1 MGMYL
6 MRLWFATPQTFRDLD
21 RPISLEPLPPPISPL
36 QPQLGL
42 ANPTFSHDVTVISKN
57 PFSEHLPFHNLP
69 VLVPEEGG
77 GICRRFNSNEWSLL
91 RYGVFLGGAAWD
103 CDEAGRELVGHADGP
118 FAM

>member
-1 MGMYL
+1 MYL

-21 RPISLEPLPPPISPL
+21 RPISLELPLPPISPL
-36 QPQLGL
+36 DPQLGL
-42 ANPTFSHDVTVISKN
+42 WNPASTLEPTVVFKN

-69 VLVPEEGG
+69 VLMPEEGG
-77 GICRRFNSNEWSLL
+77 GTCRRFSSNEWSLHK
-91 RYGVFLGGAAWD
+91 YGVFLGGAAWD

>member
-1 MGMYL
+1 MYL

-21 RPISLEPLPPPISPL
+21 RPISLEPLSPPISPL
-36 QPQLGL
+36 QPQPGL
-42 ANPTFSHDVTVISKN
+42 VNTTCSHEVTVISKN

>member
-1 MGMYL
+1 MYL

-36 QPQLGL
+36 QLQVEL
-42 ANPTFSHDVTVISKN
+42 ANPTSSNEVTDIFKN

-69 VLVPEEGG
+69 VLLPEEGG
-77 GICRRFNSNEWSLL
+77 GTCRRFNSNEWSLL